1 MDKHDQC
8 STKRHKLAQVAA
20 SEAAL
25 QFQGNDQKGGPAIEK
40 YLVLLRDA
48 LKQRPATRHLAEPGV
63 GFDWCGA
70 FVYYCC
76 RAAGFTFSPRPSMQL
91 LGTFAA
97 VFIWRE
103 WAQLP
108 ENQFFLAA
116 SATPQPGDLV
126 IFDHLLENV
135 VCDHI
140 GVVIAVDGNDLT
152 TAEGNVANRSGIF
165 HRQRDQHINGYIRI
179 TRDDAVTR

>member
-1 MDKHDQC
+1 MSGENFSNRDVNDQC
-8 STKRHKLAQVAA
+8 ATKRNKLAQVATTEA
-20 SEAAL
+20 SL
-25 QFQGNDQKGGPAIEK
+25 QLQGNEQKGGPAIEK
-40 YLVLLRDA
+40 YLALLRPA
-48 LKQRPATRHLAEPGV
+48 LGQRPRTQHLAQPGV

-76 RAAGFTFSPRPSMQL
+76 RTAGFTFLPRPSEQL
-91 LGTFAA
+91 PGTFAA

-126 IFDHLLENV
+126 IFDRLLES
-135 VCDHI
+135 
-140 GVVIAVDGNDLT
+140 L
-152 TAEGNVANRSGIF
+152 
-165 HRQRDQHINGYIRI
+165 
-179 TRDDAVTR
+179 